1 MKNLILG
8 VFILLTFLF
17 TSCGGSIKLD
27 QPDTVGTLTK
37 KITDNLKPNTTVTE
51 IDLHPVHNTLTT
63 EVSAIVIRYTT
74 EEGQRRYTHVYITES
89 FDPQDKEYNVPQ
101 KDLGRDIKDYDFS
114 IVYSN
119 IAKAAQKVIDA
130 GNTYSGVG
138 LYRIKFNSD
147 PSKDEHTFSIQSKS
161 GSSVQGRNL
170 VTEYYEYDSKAD
182 AEGNVTVKDLEE

>member
-8 VFILLTFLF
+8 AFALLTVLF

-27 QPDTVGTLTK
+27 QPDTLGTLTK
-37 KITDNLKPNTTVTE
+37 EITDNLKSNATITE
-51 IDLHPVHNTLTT
+51 IDLHPIHNTLTT
-63 EVSAIVIRYTT
+63 EVSSIVIRYKTA
-74 EEGQRRYTHVYITES
+74 EGESRSTHVYITES
-89 FDPQDKEYNVPQ
+89 FDPQDKEYKGSQ
-101 KDLGRDIKDYDFS
+101 KDPGRDIKDYDFS

-161 GSSVQGRNL
+161 GSSVQGRNI

-182 AEGNVTVKDLEE
+182 AEGNVTVKGLEE